1 MKKIQNLSFDEER
14 AFYGK
19 KNLDLHNCKNQGKAD
34 GESAFK
40 ECENIK
46 ATQCLFDLRY
56 PLWHTKKIG
65 LQNCE
70 LSYSC
75 RAPLWY
81 SQNINILQ
89 SKVFAVKAVR
99 ECSNVYFDGCDI
111 RSPECIWFSD
121 KITVKN
127 SKMQGEY
134 FMFKSSNGVFENL
147 DFQGKYSFQYTKNL
161 TLNNCVLF
169 TKDAFW
175 HSKNV
180 VVKNSVVTGE
190 YLGWYSKNLT
200 LENCEIRGTQ
210 PFCYCENLTLKNCK
224 MIDCDLAFEKSSVK
238 ATITTKVDS
247 IKNPKSGKITLPEVG
262 EIILDDKG
270 AKGKIEVLRK

>member
-56 PLWHTKKIG
+56 PFWHTKKIS
-65 LQNCE
+65 LKNCE

-81 SQNINILQ
+81 SQNINIQQ
-89 SKVFAVKAVR
+89 SKVYAVKAVR
-99 ECSNVYFDGCDI
+99 ECSNVSFDGCDI
-111 RSPECIWFSD
+111 RSPECFWFS
-121 KITVKN
+121 KNISVKN

-134 FMFKSSNGVFENL
+134 FMFKSSKGVFENL

-161 TLNNCVLF
+161 SFNNCVFF

-175 HSKNV
+175 HAENV

-224 MIDCDLAFEKSSVK
+224 MIGCDLAFEKSSVK

-270 AKGKIEVLRK
+270 AKGKIEIKK

>member
-1 MKKIQNLSFDEER
+1 M
-14 AFYGK
+14 
-19 KNLDLHNCKNQGKAD
+19 
-34 GESAFK
+34 
-40 ECENIK
+40 
-46 ATQCLFDLRY
+46 FDLRY
-56 PLWHTKKIG
+56 PFWHTKKIS
-65 LQNCE
+65 LKNCE

-81 SQNINILQ
+81 SQNINIQQ
-89 SKVFAVKAVR
+89 SKVYAVKAVR
-99 ECSNVYFDGCDI
+99 ECSNVSFDGCDI
-111 RSPECIWFSD
+111 RSPECFWFS
-121 KITVKN
+121 KNISVKN

-134 FMFKSSNGVFENL
+134 FMFKSSKGVFENL

-161 TLNNCVLF
+161 SFNNCVLF

-175 HSKNV
+175 HAENV

-224 MIDCDLAFEKSSVK
+224 MIGCDLAFEKSSVK
-238 ATITTKVDS
+238 ATVTTKVDS

-262 EIILDDKG
+262 EIKKSKRRKFAYYSCSFFLSKISLSLLTKGFQFVDILSKILPLPTCLRQGG
-270 AKGKIEVLRK
+270 ATRIPLS